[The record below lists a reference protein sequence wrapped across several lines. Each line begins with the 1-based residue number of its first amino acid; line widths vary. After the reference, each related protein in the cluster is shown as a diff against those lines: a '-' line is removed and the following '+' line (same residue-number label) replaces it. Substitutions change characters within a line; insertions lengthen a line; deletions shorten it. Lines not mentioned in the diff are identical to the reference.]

1 MPCASA
7 VAFGCLPWASQVVTC
22 REGHAGRFACLGATF
37 SLLRRPEPGR
47 AGRMRGWLHGA
58 DEAATPSGRLAP
70 AHRVL
75 FQRGVGLG
83 FIRCLFPS
91 LLTLKRGGGRGGGV
105 ALCVAK
111 TQAEGD
117 SLPLPPECRA
127 LVAGSL
133 VAAGLG
139 SSASGRHSWRPRCR
153 AGGLGSSWVGGA
165 RSSLCRT
172 LVPWLPGAAQ
182 GGPGDLS
189 SRSLTRFPPGA
200 DLGPV
205 VTLLYVTNV
214 SPACLPIWLCI
225 LKC

>member
-1 MPCASA
+1 M
-7 VAFGCLPWASQVVTC
+7 VTC
-22 REGHAGRFACLGATF
+22 REGHAGRFARLGATF

-47 AGRMRGWLHGA
+47 AGRMRGWLRGA

-91 LLTLKRGGGRGGGV
+91 LLTLKRGGGRGGAV

-111 TQAEGD
+111 TQAQAEGD

-139 SSASGRHSWRPRCR
+139 SSASGRHSVEAPVQGRGFGLQLGRRR
-153 AGGLGSSWVGGA
+153 AVQPVPHA
-165 RSSLCRT
+165 RS
-172 LVPWLPGAAQ
+172 VAPGAAQ